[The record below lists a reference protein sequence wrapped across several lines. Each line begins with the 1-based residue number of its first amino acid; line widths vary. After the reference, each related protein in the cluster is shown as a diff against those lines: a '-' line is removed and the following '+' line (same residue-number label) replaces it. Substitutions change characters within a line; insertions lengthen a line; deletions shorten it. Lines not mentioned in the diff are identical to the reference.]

1 MIVKA
6 YLLGV
11 HRVYLYIQPFS
22 LLSLPKEDTM
32 KVNTLVVV
40 AAVLALLFGLAFFLI
55 PAQFIT
61 IYGLKLEPL
70 GQFMARYFGSALL
83 GVAALNWFARNQV
96 SRVVILADFVL
107 SVAGLVVGFWQ
118 AISGL
123 GNSLVW
129 TTVIIYLFLALGFGY
144 YSFLNQESIQLTA

>member
-1 MIVKA
+1 
-6 YLLGV
+6 
-11 HRVYLYIQPFS
+11 
-22 LLSLPKEDTM
+22 M
-32 KVNTLVVV
+32 KVNTFVVI

-61 IYGLKLEPL
+61 IYGLKLDPL

-96 SRVVILADFVL
+96 SRVTLLTDFVL
-107 SVAGLVVGFWQ
+107 SIAGLMVGFWQ
-118 AISGL
+118 AFSGM

-129 TTVIIYLFLALGFGY
+129 TTVIIYLVLTLGFGY
-144 YSFLNQESIQLTA
+144 YYFLKQESTRLAV